1 MQPNAQAK
9 QLLTAQSSPGTWY
22 CILSRFN
29 ILIGQCADEQHSGE
43 HISGH
48 LPIQSLFVMLAG
60 LQGSYMHGWNG
71 CPKCGRRILRTCTTP
86 PRTRLWTKDIH
97 RFSSTVELGE
107 ASFWYSNGRTSDI
120 KQDWYEA
127 HADQDLARP
136 SHRWPECIIQPISS
150 KSLLKSVFAIFWYEE
165 EVWDPMFVCKVCS
178 THHYLQFEHNKK
190 SLQQNSFFHIR
201 MPDPRQKTRVSNPW
215 NSSKKSEKKSQGFS
229 HLEEPKLTWGAMIF
243 KKSEKN
249 EPP

>member
-1 MQPNAQAK
+1 MAIVRDYISTGHNTTLNNEGPLEFVFEARWLLDLLSKCYLKVELGRTLSTSPTAGIYLITSKLAVWNAMQPNVQAK
-9 QLLTAQSSPGTWY
+9 RVLTAQSSLGTWY
-22 CILSRFN
+22 CILSRFY

-107 ASFWYSNGRTSDI
+107 ASLWYSNGRTSDI

-150 KSLLKSVFAIFWYEE
+150 KSMLKISFCNIL
-165 EVWDPMFVCKVCS
+165 VWRR
-178 THHYLQFEHNKK
+178 
-190 SLQQNSFFHIR
+190 SLR
-201 MPDPRQKTRVSNPW
+201 PYVR
-215 NSSKKSEKKSQGFS
+215 
-229 HLEEPKLTWGAMIF
+229 L
-243 KKSEKN
+243 
-249 EPP
+249 